1 MIPIIIISGFLGSGK
16 TTFLQHILKEHKPTD
31 KVLIIEN
38 DFGET
43 SLDAANLAKTG
54 ATIREVTSGCICC
67 SLQGNF
73 QQALLDIL
81 QNYDVDIIYIEPSGV
96 SKLSEIIHTCE
107 DEDIAKSA
115 YVHASVTT
123 VDAMQTPIFIKNF
136 GLFFKDQIT
145 NSDAIFLSHTEDVQQ
160 TSITKRMIHD
170 LAPNT
175 PIHEESWDTISLRD
189 YIKRLYHCHDDNSL
203 HDEHLFMSHTFK
215 DLRTLTVLQW
225 KTILEGMPDGV
236 LRAKGI
242 VPTIEGPHELQYG
255 THYCSLVP
263 SESTDYSLVVIGT
276 DFNVPMVHNEVCQS

>member
-123 VDAMQTPIFIKNF
+123 VDAMQAPMFIKNF

-203 HDEHLFMSHTFK
+203 
-215 DLRTLTVLQW
+215 QW

-242 VPTIEGPHELQYG
+242 VPTTEGPHELQYG

>member
-1 MIPIIIISGFLGSGK
+1 MIPITIISGFLGAGK
-16 TTFLQHILKEHKPTD
+16 TTYLQHILNCRNTNERI
-31 KVLIIEN
+31 LIIEN

-123 VDAMQTPIFIKNF
+123 VDAMQAPIFIKNF

-242 VPTIEGPHELQYG
+242 VPTTEGPHELQYG

>member
-1 MIPIIIISGFLGSGK
+1 M
-16 TTFLQHILKEHKPTD
+16 
-31 KVLIIEN
+31 
-38 DFGET
+38 
-43 SLDAANLAKTG
+43 
-54 ATIREVTSGCICC
+54 
-67 SLQGNF
+67 
-73 QQALLDIL
+73 QA
-81 QNYDVDIIYIEPSGV
+81 P
-96 SKLSEIIHTCE
+96 
-107 DEDIAKSA
+107 
-115 YVHASVTT
+115 
-123 VDAMQTPIFIKNF
+123 MFIKNF

-203 HDEHLFMSHTFK
+203 HDGHLFMSHTFK
-215 DLRTLTVLQW
+215 DLRTLTLLQW
-225 KTILEGMPDGV
+225 KTILEGMPDSV

-242 VPTIEGPHELQYG
+242 VPTTEGPHELQYG

>member
-16 TTFLQHILKEHKPTD
+16 TTFLQHILKEHKSTD
-31 KVLIIEN
+31 KILIIEN

-123 VDAMQTPIFIKNF
+123 VDAMQAPMFIKNF

-203 HDEHLFMSHTFK
+203 HDNHLFMSHTFK
-215 DLRTLTVLQW
+215 DLRTLTLLQW
-225 KTILEGMPDGV
+225 KTILEGMPDSV

-242 VPTIEGPHELQYG
+242 VPTTEGPHELQYG